1 MLKSHHRF
9 VPAQKHLYG
18 GVLRAQV
25 TENIRMIA
33 TTILHELAPMG
44 FDITEDS
51 VILCMQ
57 VSRTFSLQSGLRFP
71 KKRS

>member
-1 MLKSHHRF
+1 MLKSHHCLCRLE
-9 VPAQKHLYG
+9 KHLD
-18 GVLRAQV
+18 GVILWAQV

-44 FDITEDS
+44 FDITEES

-57 VSRTFSLQSGLRFP
+57 VSRTFSLESGLRFP